1 MKGILKMGIIEAT
14 RNLGVE
20 IQKDERFIAFIKAKL
35 ANDNDADLQ
44 NKIGEFN
51 TVRMNLDREMNAETQ
66 DEAKIRE
73 LNESLREIYTAVMS
87 SKSMLDYNT
96 AKAGLDAMLND
107 INSIIMQCVEG
118 EDPLTAEPQSACT
131 GSCSTCGGCH

>member
-1 MKGILKMGIIEAT
+1 MGIIEAT

-20 IQKDERFIAFIKAKL
+20 IQKDERFIRFIKAKL
-35 ANDNDADLQ
+35 ANDNDETLQ
-44 NKIGEFN
+44 NQIGEFN
-51 TVRMNLDREMNAETQ
+51 TIRMNLDREMNAETQ

-73 LNESLREIYTAVMS
+73 LNEKLREIYTAVMS
-87 SKSMLDYNT
+87 SKTMLEYNT
-96 AKAGLDAMLND
+96 AKADVDAMLND

-118 EDPLTAEPQSACT
+118 EDPMTVEPHTACT

>member
-1 MKGILKMGIIEAT
+1 MGIIEAT

-20 IQKDERFIAFIKAKL
+20 IQKDERFIRFIKAKL
-35 ANDNDADLQ
+35 ANDNDETLQ
-44 NKIGEFN
+44 SGIGEFN

-66 DEAKIRE
+66 DEAKIKE
-73 LNESLREIYTAVMS
+73 LNEKLREIYTAVMS
-87 SKSMLDYNT
+87 SKTMLEYNT
-96 AKAGLDAMLND
+96 AKAEVDAMLND

-118 EDPLTAEPQSACT
+118 EDPMTAEPHTACT

>member
-1 MKGILKMGIIEAT
+1 MGIIEAT

-20 IQKDERFIAFIKAKL
+20 IQKDERFIRFVKAKF
-35 ANDNDADLQ
+35 AFDNDEDLQ

-51 TVRMNLDREMNAETQ
+51 TVRMNLDREMNNENQ
-66 DEAKIRE
+66 DEDKIKE
-73 LNESLREIYTAVMS
+73 LNEKLREIYSEVMS
-87 SKSMLDYNT
+87 GKAMLDFNT
-96 AKAGLDAMLND
+96 AKAEVDAMLND

-118 EDPLTAEPQSACT
+118 EDPMTAEPHTACT

>member
-1 MKGILKMGIIEAT
+1 MGIIEAT

-20 IQKDERFIAFIKAKL
+20 IQKDERFIRFIKAKL
-35 ANDNDADLQ
+35 ANDNDETLQ
-44 NKIGEFN
+44 NQIGEFN

-66 DEAKIRE
+66 DENKIKE
-73 LNESLREIYTAVMS
+73 LNEKLREIYTAVMS
-87 SKSMLDYNT
+87 SKIMLEYNT
-96 AKAGLDAMLND
+96 AKAEVDAMLND

-118 EDPLTAEPQSACT
+118 EDPMTAEPHTACT

>member
-1 MKGILKMGIIEAT
+1 MGIIEAT

-20 IQKDERFIAFIKAKL
+20 IQKDERFIRFIKAKL
-35 ANDNDADLQ
+35 ANDNDETLQ
-44 NKIGEFN
+44 NQIGEFN
-51 TVRMNLDREMNAETQ
+51 TVRMNLDKEMNAETQ

-73 LNESLREIYTAVMS
+73 LNEKLREIYTAVMS
-87 SKSMLDYNT
+87 SKTMLEYNT
-96 AKAGLDAMLND
+96 AKADVDAMLND

-118 EDPLTAEPQSACT
+118 EDPMTAEPHTACT